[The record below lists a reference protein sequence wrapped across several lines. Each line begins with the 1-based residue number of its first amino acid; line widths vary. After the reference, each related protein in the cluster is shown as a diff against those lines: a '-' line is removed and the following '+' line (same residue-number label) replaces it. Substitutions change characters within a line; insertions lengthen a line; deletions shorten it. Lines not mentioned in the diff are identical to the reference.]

1 LVSGRERDLAKKMG
15 GTQFMGQNLTHKIIA
30 AHLVEGM
37 MVPGQEIAIS
47 IDQTLTHDLQVLGW
61 QQFES
66 MGLPR
71 GRTELWVNYTDHNLL
86 QADFR
91 NADDHRYLQSVSSK
105 YGALFSRAG
114 NGICHQV
121 HLERFAE
128 PGKTMVGTDSHT
140 PNAGGIGCLAIGLGG
155 LEAIAASGSGRLH
168 IAMPNVVGVKLTGKL
183 GPWIAAKDVILE
195 VLRCLTVKGNVG
207 KVIEYHGSGVATF
220 SVTQRATICNMGVEL
235 GVTSSIFPSDHR
247 TESFLNAQGRGRCW
261 KPLAA
266 DAGAQYDDYLEI
278 DLGELEPLIAK
289 PHSPDNVVK
298 LREVEGIPVNQV
310 CVGSCTNSSYEDLM
324 LVASTLKG
332 KTVHP
337 NVSLTITPGTQQV
350 YMMIAKNGAL
360 IDLIAAGARILE
372 AACGPC
378 CGQGQAPATGAVSV
392 RSFNRNF
399 MGRSGT
405 ADARVYLASPETCA
419 AAALYGVIT
428 DPRKMGDPIV
438 IEPPSHYV
446 VNDNMI
452 LSPAQDP
459 ETVEVVYGPSI
470 KPLPVVQPVEDGLR
484 CNVLIKVGDNVTT
497 DHILPSGTYMLAL
510 RSNVQALSQYMFSK
524 VDPEFVKRAKEWGG
538 GFVVGGTNYGQ
549 GSSRDQAAMA
559 PMFLGIRAILAK
571 SYARIHHTN
580 LLNLGIIPLI
590 FANPLDYD
598 TLEQGDELE
607 MKGIHEALRAAEKLT
622 VKNLTKSGHFQLAY
636 DLTKRQVEILLAGG
650 LLKYIALQAKQR

>member
-1 LVSGRERDLAKKMG
+1 MEHDLAEKILRG
-15 GTQFMGQNLTHKIIA
+15 IQFMGQNLTYKIIA
-30 AHLVEGM
+30 EHLVEGRM
-37 MVPGQEIAIS
+37 LPGQEIAIS

-61 QQFES
+61 QQFEA

-71 GRTELWVNYTDHNLL
+71 GRTELWINYTDHNLL

-91 NADDHRYLQSVSSK
+91 NADDHRYLQSVSAK

-140 PNAGGIGCLAIGLGG
+140 PNAGGMGCLAIGLGG

-168 IAMPNVVGVKLTGKL
+168 IAMPKVVGVKLTGKL
-183 GPWIAAKDVILE
+183 APWVAAKDVILE
-195 VLRCLTVKGNVG
+195 ILRRLTVKGNVG
-207 KVIEYHGSGVATF
+207 KVIEYYGSGVATF

-235 GVTSSIFPSDHR
+235 GATSSIFPSDHQ
-247 TESFLNAQGRGRCW
+247 TEAFLNAQGRGRCW
-261 KPLAA
+261 KPLTA
-266 DAGAQYDDYLEI
+266 DADASYDEYLEI

-298 LREVEGIPVNQV
+298 IQEVEGIPVNQV

-324 LVASTLKG
+324 LVASVFKSR
-332 KTVHP
+332 TVHP
-337 NVSLTITPGTQQV
+337 NVSLTITPGTKQV
-350 YMMIAKNGAL
+350 YTMIAKNGVL
-360 IDLIAAGARILE
+360 TDLINAGARLLE

-378 CGQGQAPATGAVSV
+378 CGQGQAPATGAISL

-438 IEPPSHYV
+438 IESPSRYI

-452 LSPAQDP
+452 IPPAQDP
-459 ETVEVVYGPSI
+459 ESVDVVCGPSI
-470 KPLPVVQPVEDGLR
+470 KPVPVAQPVEDGLR
-484 CNVLIKVGDNVTT
+484 RRVLIKVGDNVTT
-497 DHILPSGTYMLAL
+497 DHILPSGTHMLAL
-510 RSNVQALSQYMFSK
+510 RSNVQALSQYMFSA

-538 GFVVGGTNYGQ
+538 GFVVGGANYGQ

-559 PMFLGIRAILAK
+559 PMFLGVKAILAK

-580 LLNLGIIPLI
+580 LLNLGIMPLT
-590 FANPLDYD
+590 FANAPDYD
-598 TLEQGDELE
+598 ALEQGDELE
-607 MKGIHEALRAAEKLT
+607 INGIHAALRAAEKLT
-622 VKNLTKSGHFQLAY
+622 VKNLTKNSNFQLAY

-650 LLKYIALQAKQR
+650 LLNYITRQEK